1 MSERQRLADQLLE
14 CLARQGESMQAK
26 YVEPPPVPGNL
37 LMKGGPEDYIGAVLC
52 LRGTLYFKKAHSPL
66 VREAL
71 CQCFDEFKRLAEPHL
86 TWLWR
91 EEPPEGKP
99 LAAYHDVKP
108 LREMME
114 AMDEDDHLSFCYT
127 SGEQSRDAS
136 AWLFDIYGKRGWQ
149 AKKGRD
155 LSVLDFS
162 VPLLY
167 QEQNP
172 LNFLRLFLDFAR
184 RLAPTQG
191 YAGHAYNLSPTNR
204 DNNEPTEA
212 FMAARMPGLDVG
224 TAALL
229 ANIPEFRPTKIKT
242 VSWLTVLDQ
251 ARLELV
257 GGLEALR
264 SQLPPSHF
272 AFYDYDGG
280 IVIQAGA
287 YPYLGGDAEDPRP
300 ATYVLLNHLLKG
312 IRYETVGSLHGGSH
326 DGELRLVGWS
336 ADQWLKRLDVEDSEI
351 PAWRAKLLA
360 NEPVLSVANTL
371 EERL

>member
-1 MSERQRLADQLLE
+1 MEPKFNLVEELAKQPHLLE
-14 CLARQGESMQAK
+14 M
-26 YVEPPPVPGNL
+26 PGNL

-52 LRGTLYFKKAHSPL
+52 LRGTLYFKEAHTPL

-99 LAAYHDVKP
+99 LTAYHDVKP

-272 AFYDYDGG
+272 AFYDYGAG
-280 IVIQAGA
+280 VVIQAGA
-287 YPYLGGDAEDPRP
+287 YPSGGDGDDPKP
-300 ATYVLLNHLLKG
+300 AAYVLLNHLLKG

-360 NEPVLSVANTL
+360 NEPALSAANTL
-371 EERL
+371 PERL

>member
-52 LRGTLYFKKAHSPL
+52 LRGTLYFKEAHTPL

-99 LAAYHDVKP
+99 LTAYSDAKP
-108 LREMME
+108 LRVML
-114 AMDEDDHLSFCYT
+114 AGMDEDYPLSFYYI
-127 SGEQSRDAS
+127 SGKQPNDAS
-136 AWLFDIYGKRGWQ
+136 SWLFKIF
-149 AKKGRD
+149 GRSAWEARIGDD
-155 LSVLDFS
+155 LSVLEFS

-184 RLAPTQG
+184 RLIPEQG
-191 YAGHAYNLSPTNR
+191 YAGHAFNLSVTSR
-204 DNNEPTEA
+204 DDNEPTEA

-224 TAALL
+224 TAGLL
-229 ANIPEFRPTKIKT
+229 ANRPKFKHIKIKT
-242 VSWLTVLDQ
+242 VSWLTLLDQ
-251 ARLELV
+251 QRLDLA

-264 SQLPPSHF
+264 AQLPASHF
-272 AFYDYDGG
+272 AFYDYAGG
-280 IVIQAGA
+280 VVIQAGA
-287 YPYLGGDAEDPRP
+287 YPSGGDGDDPKP
-300 ATYVLLNHLLKG
+300 AAYVLLNHVLKA

-336 ADQWLKRLDVEDSEI
+336 ADQWLKRLDIEDSEI

-360 NEPVLSVANTL
+360 NEPALSVANTL

>member
-1 MSERQRLADQLLE
+1 MEPEFNLAEELAKQPHLLE
-14 CLARQGESMQAK
+14 I
-26 YVEPPPVPGNL
+26 PGNL
-37 LMKGGPEDYIGAVLC
+37 LMKGGREDYIGAVLC
-52 LRGTLYFKKAHSPL
+52 LRGTLYFKDAHTPL

-91 EEPPEGKP
+91 EEPPQGEP
-99 LAAYHDVKP
+99 LTAYGDTRS
-108 LREMME
+108 LREMMG

-127 SGEQSRDAS
+127 SGKQSRDAS

-149 AKKGRD
+149 AKMGRD
-155 LSVLDFS
+155 LSVLEFS

-184 RLAPTQG
+184 QLAPEQG
-191 YAGHAYNLSPTNR
+191 YAGHAYNLSPTSWR
-204 DNNEPTEA
+204 DNEPTEA

-229 ANIPEFRPTKIKT
+229 ANRPKFKYPKIKT
-242 VSWLTVLDQ
+242 VSWLTLLDQ
-251 ARLELV
+251 ERLSLA

-264 SQLPPSHF
+264 AQLPSSHF
-272 AFYDYDGG
+272 AFYDYGNG
-280 IVIQAGA
+280 VVIQAGA
-287 YPYLGGDAEDPRP
+287 YPYIGGDAEDSRP
-300 ATYVLLNHLLKG
+300 APYVLLNHVLKG
-312 IRYETVGSLHGGSH
+312 IRYETVDWLHGNSH

-336 ADQWLKRLDVEDSEI
+336 ADQWLKRLDVDEGEI
-351 PAWRAKLLA
+351 PAWRTKLLG
-360 NEPVLSVANTL
+360 NEPCLNVTNTL
-371 EERL
+371 PGRL

>member
-1 MSERQRLADQLLE
+1 
-14 CLARQGESMQAK
+14 MQAK

-37 LMKGGPEDYIGAVLC
+37 LMKSGCEDYIGAVLC
-52 LRGTLYFKKAHSPL
+52 LRGTLYFKEAHTPL

-136 AWLFDIYGKRGWQ
+136 AWLFDIYGKRSWQ
-149 AKKGRD
+149 AKKGHD
-155 LSVLDFS
+155 LSVLEFS

-167 QEQNP
+167 HEQNP
-172 LNFLRLFLDFAR
+172 LSFLRLFLDFAR
-184 RLAPTQG
+184 LLAPEQG
-191 YAGHAYNLSPTNR
+191 YAGHAYNLSPTSR
-204 DNNEPTEA
+204 DDNEPTEA
-212 FMAARMPGLDVG
+212 FMAARMPSLDVG

-229 ANIPEFRPTKIKT
+229 ANRPKLKHPKIKT

-251 ARLELV
+251 QRLNLA
-257 GGLEALR
+257 GGLDALR
-264 SQLPPSHF
+264 DRLPSSHF
-272 AFYDYDGG
+272 AFYDYGAG
-280 IVIQAGA
+280 VVIQAGT
-287 YPYLGGDAEDPRP
+287 YPSGGDGDDPKP
-300 ATYVLLNHLLKG
+300 AAYVLLNHLLKG

-360 NEPVLSVANTL
+360 NEPALSVANTL